1 VPDEVPDGPCILAL
15 AVPAIGGD
23 AVPSQPIVYPLT
35 P

>member
-1 VPDEVPDGPCILAL
+1 LSL

-23 AVPSQPIVYPLT
+23 AVPSQPIVYPLV

>member
-1 VPDEVPDGPCILAL
+1 MKWPTDPASSRL

-23 AVPSQPIVYPLT
+23 AVPSQPIVYPLA

>member
-1 VPDEVPDGPCILAL
+1 MSL

-23 AVPSQPIVYPLT
+23 AVPSQPIVYPLA